1 MSEVETRM
9 SIGRDLRSDSRTEG
23 ERTVTYNQGG
33 QLWTVTY
40 QKNQA
45 TAIKNE

>member
-9 SIGRDLRSDSRTEG
+9 SIGRNLHSDGRNEG
-23 ERTVTYNQGG
+23 DRTVTYDQDGKH
-33 QLWTVTY
+33 WTVTY

-45 TAIKNE
+45 TAIKSE